1 VTGKSLRTLAIA
13 DAVVGAVL
21 FILAWVFADT
31 DRGVGGVLGAIGWFG
46 FWICV
51 LAMIVIAVIWFVL
64 VRRRPA
70 AA

>member
-1 VTGKSLRTLAIA
+1 MRTSLRTLAIV

-21 FILAWVFADT
+21 FILGWVFADA
-31 DRGVGGVLGAIGWFG
+31 DHGVREVLGGIGWFG
-46 FWICV
+46 FWLCV
-51 LAMIVIAVIWFVL
+51 LAMLVIAVVWFVR

>member
-1 VTGKSLRTLAIA
+1 MGKSLRTLAIV

-31 DRGVGGVLGAIGWFG
+31 DHGVGEVLGAVGWFG
-46 FWICV
+46 FWLCV
-51 LAMIVIAVIWFVL
+51 LAMIVIGVIWFVR

-70 AA
+70 AV